1 MKHHFSSR
9 VAGAKR
15 SAIRELLK
23 LTEQP
28 DIISFGGGLPAPE
41 TFPHEEMAEI
51 AAELIRTNYQNVLQY
66 GLTEGSKTLRQAVCD
81 WLRPQ
86 GLQVTID
93 ELLVTTASQQAL
105 DLLCKAFIDPGDVV
119 FCGLPT
125 YLGAVQAF
133 SLFQTGMI
141 GVPLED
147 DGMNLDELERR
158 IEKARDAGKTLKAV
172 YVIPDFQNPSGITM
186 SLAKRKRLLE
196 IARRE
201 DLVIFEDNPY
211 GHLRFAGEPIPSIC
225 SMDEEGRVI
234 LLLTFSKTLCAGLR
248 LAVMLAR
255 GDLMDALVRAKQA
268 TDLCTSKLTQHLAA
282 QYMLRYGLEKHLAEI
297 RPIYK
302 VKRDAMIAALERYMP
317 KDAGIRWTEPEG
329 GLFVWV
335 RLPEGIDATEMLPD
349 AIAHKVAYV
358 PGASS
363 YVDGDG
369 QNTMRLSFSLATPD
383 VIDEGIRRLAGV
395 VKATIEAKA
404 VPSTARR

>member
-1 MKHHFSSR
+1 MKHHFSRR

-41 TFPHEEMAEI
+41 TFPHDEMAEI
-51 AAELIRTNYQNVLQY
+51 AAEIIRENYANVLQY

-81 WLRPQ
+81 WLIPQ
-86 GLQVTID
+86 GIDVTIHD
-93 ELLVTTASQQAL
+93 LLVTTASQQAL
-105 DLLCKAFIDPGDVV
+105 DLLCKAFIDPGDVI

-133 SLFQTGMI
+133 TLFQVDKI

-147 DGMNLDELERR
+147 DGMDLDELERR
-158 IEKARDAGKTLKAV
+158 IESAKNAGKTLKAI

-186 SLAKRKRLLE
+186 SLEKRKRLLD

-201 DLVIFEDNPY
+201 DLLIFEDNPY
-211 GHLRFAGEPIPSIC
+211 GHLRFAGEPVPSIC
-225 SMDEEGRVI
+225 SLDDEGRVI
-234 LLLTFSKTLCAGLR
+234 MLLTFSKTLCAGLR

-282 QYMLRYGLEKHLAEI
+282 QYILRYGLENHLEEI
-297 RPIYK
+297 RPIYRE
-302 VKRDAMIAALERYMP
+302 KRDAMIAALERYMP
-317 KDAGIRWTEPEG
+317 EDAGITWTNPEG
-329 GLFVWV
+329 GLFVWM
-335 RLPEGIDATEMLPD
+335 RFPEGIDTTDMLQD
-349 AIAHKVAYV
+349 AIEHKVAYV

-363 YVDGDG
+363 YVDGGG
-369 QNTMRLSFSLATPD
+369 QNTIRLSYSLVTPEQ
-383 VIDEGIRRLAGV
+383 IDEGIRRLAGV
-395 VKATIEAKA
+395 VKAAIEAKQVA
-404 VPSTARR
+404 AGAK

>member
-1 MKHHFSSR
+1 MKHHFSRR

-41 TFPHEEMAEI
+41 TFPHDEMAEI
-51 AAELIRTNYQNVLQY
+51 AAEIIRENYANVLQY
-66 GLTEGSKTLRQAVCD
+66 GLTEGSKTLRRAVCD
-81 WLRPQ
+81 WLVPQ
-86 GLQVTID
+86 GLDVTIHD
-93 ELLVTTASQQAL
+93 LLVTTASQQAL
-105 DLLCKAFIDPGDVV
+105 DLLCKAFIDPGDVI

-133 SLFQTGMI
+133 TLFQVDKI

-147 DGMNLDELERR
+147 DGMDLDELERR
-158 IEKARDAGKTLKAV
+158 IETARSEGKTLKAI

-186 SLAKRKRLLE
+186 SLEKRKRLLE

-201 DLVIFEDNPY
+201 DLLIFEDNPY

-225 SMDEEGRVI
+225 SMDDEGRVI

-248 LAVMLAR
+248 LAVMVAR

-282 QYMLRYGLEKHLAEI
+282 QYMIRYGLENHLKEI
-297 RPIYK
+297 RPIYRE
-302 VKRDAMIAALERYMP
+302 KRDAMIAALERYMP
-317 KDAGIRWTEPEG
+317 EDAGITWTNPEG
-329 GLFVWV
+329 GLFVWM
-335 RLPEGIDATEMLPD
+335 RLPEGIDTTDMLQD
-349 AIAHKVAYV
+349 AIEHKVAYV

-363 YVDGDG
+363 YVDGRG
-369 QNTMRLSFSLATPD
+369 QNTIRLSYSLVTPEK
-383 VIDEGIRRLAGV
+383 IEEGIRRLAGV
-395 VKATIEAKA
+395 VKTAIEAKQVA
-404 VPSTARR
+404 AGAR

>member
-1 MKHHFSSR
+1 MKHHFSRR

-51 AAELIRTNYQNVLQY
+51 AAEIIRENYANVLQY

-86 GLQVTID
+86 GIDVTIHQ
-93 ELLVTTASQQAL
+93 LLVTTASQQAL
-105 DLLCKAFIDPGDVV
+105 DLLCKAFIDPGDVI

-133 SLFQTGMI
+133 SLFEVDKI

-147 DGMNLDELERR
+147 DGMDLDELERR
-158 IEKARDAGKTLKAV
+158 IEGAKDAGKTLKAV

-186 SLAKRKRLLE
+186 SLDKRKRLLE
-196 IARRE
+196 IAKRE
-201 DLVIFEDNPY
+201 DLLIFEDNPY
-211 GHLRFAGEPIPSIC
+211 GHLRFAGEPVPPIC
-225 SMDEEGRVI
+225 SMDDEGRVI

-255 GDLMDALVRAKQA
+255 GDLMDALVRAKQP

-282 QYMLRYGLEKHLAEI
+282 QYILRYGLENHLEQI
-297 RPIYK
+297 RPIYRE
-302 VKRDAMIAALERYMP
+302 KRNAMIAALERYMP
-317 KDAGIRWTEPEG
+317 EDAGITWTEPEG
-329 GLFVWV
+329 GLFVWMTM
-335 RLPEGIDATEMLPD
+335 PEGIDTTDMLQD
-349 AIAHKVAYV
+349 AIDHKIAYV
-358 PGASS
+358 PGTSS
-363 YVDGDG
+363 YVDGG
-369 QNTMRLSFSLATPD
+369 GRNTIRLAFSLGTLET
-383 VIDEGIRRLAGV
+383 IDEGIRRLAEV
-395 VKATIEAKA
+395 VKSTLEARQVA
-404 VPSTARR
+404 AGAR

>member
-1 MKHHFSSR
+1 MKHHFSRR

-41 TFPHEEMAEI
+41 TFPHDEMAEI
-51 AAELIRTNYQNVLQY
+51 AADIIRSDYGNVLQY

-86 GLQVTID
+86 GIEATIHD
-93 ELLVTTASQQAL
+93 LLVTTASQQGL
-105 DLLCKAFIDPGDVV
+105 DLLCKSFFDPGDVV

-133 SLFQTGMI
+133 TLFQADKV
-141 GVPLED
+141 GVTLED
-147 DGMNLDELERR
+147 DGMDLDELEAKIAESRN
-158 IEKARDAGKTLKAV
+158 AGKVLKAI

-186 SLAKRKRLLE
+186 SIEKRKRLLE

-201 DLVIFEDNPY
+201 DLLIFEDNPY

-225 SMDEEGRVI
+225 SLDDEGRVI
-234 LLLTFSKTLCAGLR
+234 VLLTFSKTLCAGLR
-248 LAVMLAR
+248 LAVMVAH

-282 QYMLRYGLEKHLAEI
+282 QYIRRFGMEPHLEEI
-297 RPIYK
+297 RPIYRA
-302 VKRDAMIAALERYMP
+302 KRDAMVGALERYMP
-317 KDAGIRWTEPEG
+317 SDEGISWTEPEG
-329 GLFVWV
+329 GLFVWM
-335 RLPEGIDATEMLPD
+335 RLPEGIDTTNMLQD

-358 PGASS
+358 PGAASF
-363 YVDGDG
+363 VDGRG
-369 QNTMRLSFSLATPD
+369 QNTLRLSFSLATPEG
-383 VIDEGIRRLAGV
+383 IDEGIRRLSEVVRTAIETQHVAAAG
-395 VKATIEAKA
+395 
-404 VPSTARR
+404 AR

>member
-1 MKHHFSSR
+1 MKHHFSRR

-41 TFPHEEMAEI
+41 TFPKEEMAEI
-51 AAELIRTNYQNVLQY
+51 AAELIREHHDNVLQY
-66 GLTEGSKTLRQAVCD
+66 GLTEGSKTLRRAVQD
-81 WLRPQ
+81 WLAPQ
-86 GLQVTID
+86 GIHATLE
-93 ELLVTTASQQAL
+93 ELLVTTASQQGL
-105 DLLCKAFIDPGDVV
+105 DLLCKSFIDPGDVI

-133 SLFQTGMI
+133 TLFQTDMV
-141 GVPLED
+141 GVPLDD
-147 DGMNLDELERR
+147 DGMDLDVLEAQ
-158 IEKARDAGKTLKAV
+158 IEACRTAGKTMKAI

-186 SLAKRKRLLE
+186 SLEKRKRLLE

-201 DLVIFEDNPY
+201 DLLVLEDNPY

-225 SMDEEGRVI
+225 SMDDDGRVI

-282 QYMLRYGLEKHLAEI
+282 QYILRFGLDSHLEEI
-297 RPIYK
+297 RPIYRA
-302 VKRDAMIAALERYMP
+302 KRNAMVAALEKHMP
-317 KDAGIRWTEPEG
+317 EGVTWTEPEG

-335 RLPEGIDATEMLPD
+335 RLPEGIDATEMLED

-358 PGASS
+358 PGTSS
-363 YVDGDG
+363 FVDQGG
-369 QNTMRLSFSLATPD
+369 RNTLRLAFSLATPD
-383 VIDEGIRRLAGV
+383 VIEEGIQRLAGV
-395 VKATIEAKA
+395 TRAAIEASRVGA
-404 VPSTARR
+404 GAS

>member
-41 TFPHEEMAEI
+41 TFPHDEMAEI
-51 AAELIRTNYQNVLQY
+51 AAEIIRENYANVLQY
-66 GLTEGSKTLRQAVCD
+66 GLTEGSKTLRQAVCN
-81 WLRPQ
+81 WLVPQ
-86 GLQVTID
+86 GLEVTID

-105 DLLCKAFIDPGDVV
+105 DLLCKAFIDPGDVI

-133 SLFQTGMI
+133 TLFQVDQI

-147 DGMNLDELERR
+147 DGMDLDELERR
-158 IEKARDAGKTLKAV
+158 IEGAKREGKTLKAI

-186 SLAKRKRLLE
+186 SLEKRKRLLE

-201 DLVIFEDNPY
+201 DLLIFEDNPY
-211 GHLRFAGEPIPSIC
+211 GYLRFAGEPVPSIC
-225 SMDEEGRVI
+225 SLDQEGRVI
-234 LLLTFSKTLCAGLR
+234 MMLTFSKTLCAGLR
-248 LAVMLAR
+248 LAVVVAR

-282 QYMLRYGLEKHLAEI
+282 QYMIRYGLEKHLREI
-297 RPIYK
+297 RPIYRE
-302 VKRDAMIAALERYMP
+302 KRDAMIAALERYMP
-317 KDAGIRWTEPEG
+317 EDAGITWTNPEG
-329 GLFVWV
+329 GLFVWM
-335 RLPEGIDATEMLPD
+335 RLPEGIDTTDMLQD
-349 AIAHKVAYV
+349 AIEHKVAYV

-363 YVDGDG
+363 YVDGRG
-369 QNTMRLSFSLATPD
+369 QNTIRLSYSLVTPEK
-383 VIDEGIRRLAGV
+383 IEEGIRRLAGV
-395 VKATIEAKA
+395 VKTAIEAKQVA
-404 VPSTARR
+404 AGAR

>member
-1 MKHHFSSR
+1 MKHHFSRR

-51 AAELIRTNYQNVLQY
+51 AADMIRNNYSNVLQY

-81 WLRPQ
+81 WLTPQ
-86 GLQVTID
+86 GIEVTIH

-105 DLLCKAFIDPGDVV
+105 DLLCKAFIDPGDVI

-133 SLFQTGMI
+133 TLFQVDKI

-147 DGMNLDELERR
+147 DGMDLDELERR
-158 IEKARDAGKTLKAV
+158 IERAKAEGKTLKAV

-186 SLAKRKRLLE
+186 SLEKRKRLLE
-196 IARRE
+196 IAQRE
-201 DLVIFEDNPY
+201 DLLIFEDNPY
-211 GHLRFAGEPIPSIC
+211 GHLRFAGEPVPSIC
-225 SMDEEGRVI
+225 SLDKEGRVI

-282 QYMLRYGLEKHLAEI
+282 QYMIRYGLEKHLKEI
-297 RPIYK
+297 RPIYRK
-302 VKRDAMIAALERYMP
+302 KRDAMIAALERYMP
-317 KDAGIRWTEPEG
+317 EDEGIRWTEPEG
-329 GLFVWV
+329 GLFVWM
-335 RLPEGIDATEMLPD
+335 RLPEGIDATDLLKD
-349 AIAHKVAYV
+349 AIEHKVAYV
-358 PGASS
+358 PGTSA
-363 YVDGDG
+363 YVDGG
-369 QNTMRLSFSLATPD
+369 GRNTLRLAFSLATPE
-383 VIDEGIRRLAGV
+383 VIDEGIRRLAEV
-395 VKATIEAKA
+395 VKTAIEAKRVA
-404 VPSTARR
+404 AAAR

>member
-28 DIISFGGGLPAPE
+28 EIISFGGGLPAPE
-41 TFPHEEMAEI
+41 TFPREEMAEI
-51 AAELIRTNYQNVLQY
+51 AAELIREHYDNVLQY

-81 WLRPQ
+81 WLQPQ
-86 GLQVTID
+86 GIDVTVD
-93 ELLVTTASQQAL
+93 DLLVTTASQQGL
-105 DLLCKAFIDPGDVV
+105 DLLCKSFIDPGDVI

-133 SLFQTGMI
+133 TLFQTDMI

-147 DGMNLDELERR
+147 DGMDLDALEER
-158 IEKARDAGKTLKAV
+158 IEGARRAGKTLKAI

-186 SLAKRKRLLE
+186 SFEKRKRLLG

-201 DLVIFEDNPY
+201 DLLVFEDNPY
-211 GHLRFAGEPIPSIC
+211 GHLRFSGESIPSIC
-225 SMDEEGRVI
+225 SMDDEGRVI

-282 QYMLRYGLEKHLAEI
+282 QYMIRCGLEKHLAEI
-297 RPIYK
+297 RPIYRA
-302 VKRDAMIAALERYMP
+302 KRDAMIAALERYMP
-317 KDAGIRWTEPEG
+317 EDERITWTEPEG
-329 GLFVWV
+329 GLFVWM
-335 RLPEGIDATEMLPD
+335 RLPEGIDATEMLRD
-349 AIAHKVAYV
+349 AIEHKVAYV
-358 PGASS
+358 PGTSS
-363 YVDGDG
+363 FVDGG
-369 QNTMRLSFSLATPD
+369 GRNTLRLSFSLATPE
-383 VIDEGIRRLAGV
+383 VIDEGIRRLSGV
-395 VKATIEAKA
+395 VKAAIEARQVA
-404 VPSTARR
+404 TGAS